1 MTNFA
6 NKWPS
11 SSCRRTWLIAPPFS
25 AFVRSGRSGAAL
37 EHPGIAR
44 LLDGGTASFGTP
56 YVVMEFVD
64 GTPVDVYCRERDLS
78 PRERLAIFLKIA
90 DAISYAH
97 RNLIIHRDIKAENV
111 LVTAQGEPKLLDF
124 GIAKLLKGE
133 ESLTGGLTA
142 LKAIAAERL
151 MTPEYASPEQAR
163 GEAITT
169 QSDVYSLGFLL
180 FKILTGL
187 LPFRITGSRAVDL
200 ERAICESVPL
210 RASLAAARSGAWKK
224 IRRDEQRDLDTILK
238 VAMHK
243 EPGRR
248 YASVE
253 NFAADARRFLDG
265 FPLQARDDS
274 LPFRTGKLVR
284 RHPLATTAVALFLVM
299 ILGFSIGM
307 AVLARRAREEA
318 RTADEVTNFVVNVF
332 RANDPSFGHADKVTA
347 RELLDRG
354 AEQLN
359 SRLQN
364 DPLVQA
370 RLFDT
375 VGGLYTALGSPQ
387 KAEELLNRSID
398 ILCKRSR
405 RRPYGRRITECRGDS
420 ARADLESW
428 STSACCSVLS
438 IFRTRDPLVHAILAC
453 DRLGRV

>member
-1 MTNFA
+1 
-6 NKWPS
+6 
-11 SSCRRTWLIAPPFS
+11 
-25 AFVRSGRSGAAL
+25 
-37 EHPGIAR
+37 
-44 LLDGGTASFGTP
+44 
-56 YVVMEFVD
+56 
-64 GTPVDVYCRERDLS
+64 
-78 PRERLAIFLKIA
+78 
-90 DAISYAH
+90 
-97 RNLIIHRDIKAENV
+97 
-111 LVTAQGEPKLLDF
+111 
-124 GIAKLLKGE
+124 
-133 ESLTGGLTA
+133 
-142 LKAIAAERL
+142 
-151 MTPEYASPEQAR
+151 
-163 GEAITT
+163 
-169 QSDVYSLGFLL
+169 
-180 FKILTGL
+180 
-187 LPFRITGSRAVDL
+187 
-200 ERAICESVPL
+200 
-210 RASLAAARSGAWKK
+210 
-224 IRRDEQRDLDTILK
+224 
-238 VAMHK
+238 MHK
-243 EPGRR
+243 ESGRR

-453 DRLGRV
+453 GRLGRV